1 MVEAPQV
8 LVDQQM
14 DQRDEAIRLRISS
27 AESNAW
33 KSTEALNQ
41 KETSRRF
48 AELNENCKRT
58 FELHLWKNV
67 PRLVQRYQG
76 NCGRRIT
83 EDCFLVVKSFGTSR
97 WTDKSGHEWSNL
109 DRSTFE
115 KNCLQ
120 NFDSENH
127 DGSSQV
133 FEYCYITVYQKC
145 KGQLSE
151 AKNRFLIGLR
161 LYFQ

>member
-1 MVEAPQV
+1 
-8 LVDQQM
+8 M

-27 AESNAW
+27 AESNTW

-41 KETSRRF
+41 KESSRRF
-48 AELNENCKRT
+48 ADLNGNCKRT
-58 FELHLWKNV
+58 FELYLWKDV

-83 EDCFLVVKSFGTSR
+83 EDCFLAVKSFGTSR
-97 WTDKSGHEWSNL
+97 WTDKSEHEWSNL

-133 FEYCYITVYQKC
+133 FEYSYITVYQKC

-151 AKNRFLIGLR
+151 AKNRFLIGLG

>member
-1 MVEAPQV
+1 MTEAPQAF
-8 LVDQQM
+8 VDRQM
-14 DQRDEAIRLRISS
+14 DQRDEGICLRISS
-27 AESNAW
+27 ARSNTW
-33 KSTEALNQ
+33 KSTETLNQ
-41 KETSRRF
+41 KKSSRRF
-48 AELNENCKRT
+48 ADLNGNCKKT
-58 FELHLWKNV
+58 FELHLWKDV
-67 PRLVQRYQG
+67 PRLVLRYQG

-83 EDCFLVVKSFGTSR
+83 EDCFLVVKSFATSR
-97 WTDKSGHEWSNL
+97 WTDKSGNERSNL
-109 DRSTFE
+109 DQSTFE

-133 FEYCYITVYQKC
+133 FQYSYITVDQKC

-151 AKNRFLIGLR
+151 AKNRFLIGLG